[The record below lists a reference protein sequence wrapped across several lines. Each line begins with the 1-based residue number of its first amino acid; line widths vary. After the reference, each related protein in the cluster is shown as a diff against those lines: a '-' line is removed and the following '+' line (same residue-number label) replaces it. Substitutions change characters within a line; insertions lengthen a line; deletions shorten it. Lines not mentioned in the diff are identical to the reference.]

1 MKFRLPCQ
9 FQRIFILPNFVF
21 VLINE
26 RYRILILASES
37 CHRGGSLGAV
47 VPSGS
52 FLFEYGSVAYQIDG
66 DDEQN
71 RTQVIFFHPRVEL
84 VTLG

>member
-26 RYRILILASES
+26 RYRFLILSSES
-37 CHRGGSLGAV
+37 CPRGGSLGRCGAQWIIFISNMV
-47 VPSGS
+47 VLPIKSTGMTS
-52 FLFEYGSVAYQIDG
+52 
-66 DDEQN
+66 
-71 RTQVIFFHPRVEL
+71 RTECK
-84 VTLG
+84 